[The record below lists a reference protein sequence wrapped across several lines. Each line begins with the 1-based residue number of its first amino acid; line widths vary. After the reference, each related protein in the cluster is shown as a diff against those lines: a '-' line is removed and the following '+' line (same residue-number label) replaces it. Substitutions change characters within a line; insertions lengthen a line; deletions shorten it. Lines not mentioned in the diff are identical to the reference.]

1 MYMYIPCTCTCMY
14 LYNKTLPKEVLFSE
28 ENLLPQVK
36 PMTLGSVYLHNDNNV
51 MPDVHFMLIV
61 HLIKVYTHHTFL
73 SLSRDSLALSQM
85 GCPYNTVQKRSILAV
100 LKDSLNDR
108 PSQDGQDMAE
118 NEVRY
123 KLIIDPSEDDSLI
136 RLLFSL
142 GVLDRQNTRM
152 YVCSDFP
159 GDSQIQKVR

>member
-1 MYMYIPCTCTCMY
+1 M
-14 LYNKTLPKEVLFSE
+14 S
-28 ENLLPQVK
+28 
-36 PMTLGSVYLHNDNNV
+36 
-51 MPDVHFMLIV
+51 
-61 HLIKVYTHHTFL
+61 
-73 SLSRDSLALSQM
+73 
-85 GCPYNTVQKRSILAV
+85 CPYESVQKRSILTV
-100 LKDSLNDR
+100 LKDSLKDS
-108 PSQDGQDMAE
+108 PSQDGQDMSE

-159 GDSQIQKVR
+159 GDSQIQKVCVDCIYCAHNTMYCVCKIPCYVHVYKYIHVHCIYIHTHTLYIFQYSQFSLLHLHLYIHV

>member
-1 MYMYIPCTCTCMY
+1 MYMYISCTCTCRY

-36 PMTLGSVYLHNDNNV
+36 PMTLGSVYLHNGNNV
-51 MPDVHFMLIV
+51 MQMYILCSSFTSLRYI
-61 HLIKVYTHHTFL
+61 HHTFL

-85 GCPYNTVQKRSILAV
+85 GCPYNTVQKRSILTV
-100 LKDSLNDR
+100 LKDSLKDR